1 MLLHALGFDFETRI
15 KETDETYPAYL
26 AEKSIALFLAEKKA
40 DAFLNAMKQDELLIT
55 ADTIVWL
62 ENKMLGKPKDKDEA
76 VKMLTEMSGKKH
88 EVFTAVCLTDFSS
101 KTIFNAASVVHFREL
116 SQDEIKYYVDNFKP
130 LDKAGAYGAQECLP
144 KGMNPC
150 SEEEIE
156 FLKKINKTELIEQIP
171 NQTQG
176 AARVNIIEK
185 IEGGF
190 FNVMGLPIV
199 ELYEELQNF

>member
-1 MLLHALGFDFETRI
+1 MLLQALGFAFETRI
-15 KETDETYPAYL
+15 KETDETYPPYL

-40 DAFLNAMKQDELLIT
+40 DAFLNELKRDEFLIT

-62 ENKMLGKPKDKDEA
+62 ENKMLGKPKDKHEA

-88 EVFTAVCLTDFSS
+88 EVFTAVCLTDSSS
-101 KTIFNAASVVHFREL
+101 KIIFSAASVVHFKKL
-116 SQDEIKYYVDNFKP
+116 SQSEIKYYVDNFNP

-144 KGMNPC
+144 AGMNPC
-150 SEEEIE
+150 SEEEME
-156 FLKKINKTELIEQIP
+156 FLEKIHRTELIQQIA
-171 NQTQG
+171 NQAQ
-176 AARVNIIEK
+176 RSPQVNIIEE

-199 ELYEELQNF
+199 ELHGALKNI